1 MQSSLWAEI
10 FYYIEEACYHVLL
23 LFPKDKQSLI
33 SVSTEVFAA
42 IHIIRAVETVAH
54 FSLHLVENMQ
64 AISICTTEASGSI
77 RADTC
82 GKNTGI

>member
-10 FYYIEEACYHVLL
+10 FYYIEEACYLVLL

-42 IHIIRAVETVAH
+42 IHI
-54 FSLHLVENMQ
+54 LGQ
-64 AISICTTEASGSI
+64 
-77 RADTC
+77 
-82 GKNTGI
+82 